1 MDLTSYWRMCV
12 VSSIDINK
20 TSSSHSKID
29 ITNIKTTLSKH
40 WSLLICNL
48 YTKHSSSPLV
58 YFISEL
64 WDLFINTKARPP
76 GQRKTRDVITGMVQ
90 SLSLHS
96 LPLSAKGPPS
106 RELRNRLTLLLSL
119 KRARFARSWDF
130 CIF

>member
-1 MDLTSYWRMCV
+1 MG
-12 VSSIDINK
+12 
-20 TSSSHSKID
+20 
-29 ITNIKTTLSKH
+29 
-40 WSLLICNL
+40 
-48 YTKHSSSPLV
+48 LV
-58 YFISEL
+58 YKHESE
-64 WDLFINTKARPP
+64 APR
-76 GQRKTRDVITGMVQ
+76 QRKTRDGFAGMVQ